1 MDRLDKALLKLTA
14 QERQWAEKIFKQ
26 MARRD
31 FTGLNVKKL
40 KGYDNIFRIR
50 KGQLRII
57 YCLEGDWLDLLHIG
71 RGDEKT
77 YKI

>member
-1 MDRLDKALLKLTA
+1 MDRLGKALLKLTA
-14 QERQWAEKIFKQ
+14 QERQWAEKIFEQ
-26 MARRD
+26 MTRRD

-57 YCLEGDWLDLLHIG
+57 YRLEGDCLDLLYLG
-71 RGDEKT
+71 RRDEKT